1 MRNIRFGRKYDI
13 NEINYFSER
22 NGEKLIADSENRM
35 SFDILGAA
43 GGIIDAG
50 ESLKAVLVAGPS
62 ASGKTTFAKR
72 LCEVLCAAGTEAK
85 LVSLDDF
92 YLGLEYLPKNE
103 DGTYDME
110 SISGFDLAGAHKC
123 FADLAENG
131 KADFPVFD
139 FPNQRRSSETNRI
152 SLGKNGVLVI
162 EGIYALN
169 TRKGRYADLCEHAVA
184 L

>member
-72 LCEVLCAAGTEAK
+72 LCEVLCAAG
-85 LVSLDDF
+85 
-92 YLGLEYLPKNE
+92 
-103 DGTYDME
+103 
-110 SISGFDLAGAHKC
+110 
-123 FADLAENG
+123 AEN
-131 KADFPVFD
+131 KIV
-139 FPNQRRSSETNRI
+139 
-152 SLGKNGVLVI
+152 
-162 EGIYALN
+162 
-169 TRKGRYADLCEHAVA
+169 
-184 L
+184 